1 MQGKTINGFE
11 MQQLIGVG
19 GMAEVWLAENKLG
32 KKVAV
37 KLLLPKLCAD
47 DKVKSRFYTEAKVM
61 VELSH
66 PNIRQ
71 VYDFG
76 EIDDRPA
83 IIMEYLEGNDLKAL
97 MKQGRRFTETEI
109 RKWWDQLVDALT
121 YTHRKGIVHRDI
133 KPSNL
138 FLDESGHVKL
148 LDFGIAK
155 VKESISMTQTGAMI
169 GTLLYM
175 SPEQVQDSKHLDY
188 KTDIYSLAVTFVHLL
203 SGKAPYDSTTSNDYE
218 IRKGIVEQELDLSG
232 IPEAWRTF
240 LKPYLAKKP
249 AERPELRPF
258 EDSIGAS
265 FTNVAPSNVTASS
278 NVAAPSYPTDDETIA
293 EVKPDSQLNKPKI
306 VSKQPESK
314 QQEDKSETKKLWL
327 KKGLIWLGLFVI
339 FEFAVCYWG
348 SRRAV
353 RMGRFSLNTSVY
365 YAYLK
370 TGFQVFLKFILPMAT
385 FVALFNWLKKKT
397 EKLAWVISIISL
409 VLYCILFS
417 YLNLCYKMNICQ

>member
-11 MQQLIGVG
+11 LQRLIGVG

-32 KKVAV
+32 KKAAV
-37 KLLLPKLCAD
+37 KMLLPKLCAD
-47 DKVKSRFYTEAKVM
+47 DTVKSRFYTEAKLM

-76 EIDDRPA
+76 DIDGRPA
-83 IIMEYLEGNDLKAL
+83 IVMEYLEGGDLKAL
-97 MKQGRRFTETEI
+97 MKQGRQLTETEI
-109 RKWWDQLVDALT
+109 TKWWDQLVDALT
-121 YTHRKGIVHRDI
+121 YTHRKGIIHRDI

-203 SGKAPYDSTTSNDYE
+203 SGKAPYDSTTSNDYA
-218 IRKGIVEQELDLSG
+218 IRKGIVEQDLDLSG
-232 IPEAWRTF
+232 IPASWRGF
-240 LKPYLAKKP
+240 LKPYLAKNP
-249 AERPELRPF
+249 AERPELRPYD
-258 EDSIGAS
+258 DSIGAS
-265 FTNVAPSNVTASS
+265 FTNVAPSNVTVSS
-278 NVAAPSYPTDDETIA
+278 NVVASSYPAADETIA
-293 EVKPDSQLNKPKI
+293 EVKPDSQLDKREI

-327 KKGLIWLGLFVI
+327 KKGLIWLGIFVV

-348 SRRAV
+348 SRCAARW
-353 RMGRFSLNTSVY
+353 GEFYLNDSVY
-365 YAYLK
+365 LAYLK
-370 TGFQVFLKFILPMAT
+370 TGLRLFLKSFLPMAA
-385 FVALFNWLKKKT
+385 FVVLFNWLKKKT
-397 EKLAWVISIISL
+397 EFLPWIICILSL
-409 VLYCILFS
+409 LFYCILFFAF
-417 YLNLCYKMNICQ
+417 KTII